1 MRRSRRLPVLFA
13 CGLLLFAG
21 CGPQQSGAG
30 PAPDTNREL
39 AGRVQAALESASD
52 LPPELSIEVTDGV
65 VLISGALACEDCG
78 GNRTPGNIGTIQ
90 QSLGT
95 VVRAVPGVTEVRFQL
110 DYSNE
115 RD

>member
-1 MRRSRRLPVLFA
+1 MRRFESLLILFT
-13 CGLLLFAG
+13 CGLLLLAS

-30 PAPDTNREL
+30 SEPGTDQEL
-39 AGRVQAALESASD
+39 AGRVEAALDSASD
-52 LPPELSIEVTDGV
+52 LPRELSVEVTDGV
-65 VLISGALACEDCG
+65 VLISGALAREDCG

-110 DYSNE
+110 DYTNE
-115 RD
+115 LD

>member
-1 MRRSRRLPVLFA
+1 MRRFGRLSALFA

-21 CGPQQSGAG
+21 CGPQQTGAEL
-30 PAPDTNREL
+30 APGDDQAL

-52 LPPELSIEVTDGV
+52 LPPELSVEVDDGV
-65 VLISGALACEDCG
+65 VIISGSLACENCG

-110 DYSNE
+110 DYTNE
-115 RD
+115 LN